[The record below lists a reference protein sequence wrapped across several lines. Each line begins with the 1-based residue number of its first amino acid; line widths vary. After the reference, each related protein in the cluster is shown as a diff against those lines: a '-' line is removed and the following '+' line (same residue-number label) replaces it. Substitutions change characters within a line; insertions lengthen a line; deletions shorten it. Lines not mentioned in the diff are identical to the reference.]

1 MARPVIPGM
10 SADEQ
15 VKLYEQL
22 RHYNEGRESYKVS
35 GVYLLVLPHDNK
47 PKYSLWCYSPEL
59 ERNPILFI
67 QDLSEQIQESLRM
80 ATSMFFCS
88 TRKLLIVEYNEKH
101 MASKGDDLIGFGK
114 YRGHYLYEILQIDP
128 AYVIWIANKYTPRIP
143 KQERFVQIARVYV
156 SIHLD
161 RIKQKKKV
169 NETSQYLGV
178 KGQTVKDFTLKVT
191 HVRFEDD
198 PYKTGVNGNE
208 PVFYVNQIVGS
219 TDIHGNRVIIIFP
232 ALYPSLVSGQLSALE
247 HAYRAGEILHI
258 SSARI
263 FKTFEYRGIK
273 YTRLYYVRLKH

>member
-1 MARPVIPGM
+1 MARPIIPGM

-88 TRKLLIVEYNEKH
+88 KRKLLIVEYNEKH

-143 KQERFVQIARVYV
+143 KQERFVQMARVYV

-161 RIKQKKKV
+161 RIKQRRK
-169 NETSQYLGV
+169 
-178 KGQTVKDFTLKVT
+178 
-191 HVRFEDD
+191 
-198 PYKTGVNGNE
+198 
-208 PVFYVNQIVGS
+208 
-219 TDIHGNRVIIIFP
+219 
-232 ALYPSLVSGQLSALE
+232 
-247 HAYRAGEILHI
+247 
-258 SSARI
+258 
-263 FKTFEYRGIK
+263 
-273 YTRLYYVRLKH
+273 